1 MVSSK
6 VFLSVIIASVLVLSY
21 QTYLLFDL
29 TSRLGEANISFGGSA
44 AAASSEAPNMVGG
57 C

>member
-6 VFLSVIIASVLVLSY
+6 VFLLVVIASVLVLSY

-29 TSRLGEANISFGGSA
+29 TSRLGEANISFGGT
-44 AAASSEAPNMVGG
+44 AAASSGESPDMVGG